1 MTVPYVIWAP
11 PYTHR
16 SGGVRALYKLRT
28 MLNAAAQNAYM
39 QPFENGQ
46 PIGNNGARADA
57 IVVYPEIIVGNPA
70 GAERYVRW
78 LLGPVERDGLC
89 FQWLPS
95 FGDRPALH
103 VPIVETGLFHPSVT
117 SREGVAVWAGKATAE
132 HYARHLPAVAKEL
145 QRDDPSTRA
154 ELAAYLGR
162 IKHLVSLDAFSSLNL
177 EAAMCGT
184 PVRVHTDGKW
194 TRAQLQ
200 SVFVSTAGMAF
211 DDEPWEYAT
220 GTVEF
225 AYDRYRAAKASKV
238 ASVERFI
245 AITQQEFAS

>member
-1 MTVPYVIWAP
+1 MGQP
-11 PYTHR
+11 
-16 SGGVRALYKLRT
+16 
-28 MLNAAAQNAYM
+28 AAIQM
-39 QPFENGQ
+39 FENGS
-46 PIGNNGARADA
+46 PFDDDWLGSPREELGASVDDA

-95 FGDRPALH
+95 FGDRPVLH
-103 VPIVETGLFHPSVT
+103 VPIVETELFYPRMGRMT
-117 SREGVAVWAGKATAE
+117 ARRRGTAYWAGKASTE
-132 HYARHLPAVAKEL
+132 HRARWRPDGVVEIHRDAPA
-145 QRDDPSTRA
+145 TRA
-154 ELAAYLGR
+154 GVAEFLGESDC
-162 IKHLVSLDAFSSLNL
+162 LVSLDAFSSLNL

-200 SVFVSTAGMAF
+200 SDYVSTAGMAF

-225 AYDRYRAAKASKV
+225 AYDRYCGAEALKV